1 MLCFISNVNMCYEIT
16 FVLFQIWFLKMMSSD
31 EEEDPRV
38 LTAEHVKQLL
48 EKCSKLT
55 NKALGNENPNDNS
68 IEQVI
73 NAG

>member
-1 MLCFISNVNMCYEIT
+1 M
-16 FVLFQIWFLKMMSSD
+16 FQISFLEMMSSD

-38 LTAEHVKQLL
+38 LAAEHVKQLL

-73 NAG
+73 DAGQFSKINCKICT